1 MWQADLSYALIPTK
15 LEASGT
21 EESGVS
27 CHKGFNLS
35 HLSPVCDYEN
45 LAQ

>member
-1 MWQADLSYALIPTK
+1 MWQAGLSYALIHTK

-27 CHKGFNLS
+27 CHKGFNPS

-45 LAQ
+45 LAH